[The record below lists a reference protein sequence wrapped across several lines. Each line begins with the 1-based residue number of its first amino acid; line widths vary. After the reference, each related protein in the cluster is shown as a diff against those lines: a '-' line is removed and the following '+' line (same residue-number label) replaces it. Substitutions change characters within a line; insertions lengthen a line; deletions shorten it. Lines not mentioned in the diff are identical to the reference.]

1 MKYYNFEL
9 SFRLPGVN
17 TNPEQYL
24 DALFEAGCD
33 DAMIGIG
40 RNGFIGADFSRESE
54 SLELAVESAIK
65 DIESAIPGAVLI
77 EAGPDLVGAS
87 DIAAI
92 LGCSRQ
98 NIRQHL
104 TMADENGPIPVYQG
118 KRDLWHLAEVLIWL
132 RDAKGL
138 KIEPELIEVAA
149 YVMTFNSNC
158 QSKKPKSSGPGLIIY
173 GQLQAFFTNPIHA

>member
-1 MKYYNFEL
+1 MKCYNFEL

-33 DAMIGIG
+33 DAMIGTG

-54 SLELAVESAIK
+54 SLEAAIK
-65 DIESAIPGAVLI
+65 SAVRDVKSAIPGAVLI
-77 EAGPDLVGAS
+77 GVGPDLVGVS

-104 TMADENGPIPVYQG
+104 AIADESGPIPVYQG
-118 KRDLWHLAEVLIWL
+118 QRDLWHFAEVLIWL
-132 RDAKGL
+132 RDVKGL
-138 KIEPELIEVAA
+138 DIESELIEVAA
-149 YVMTFNSNC
+149 HTMEFNSKH
-158 QSKKPKSSGPGLIIY
+158 QSQKAKKVAALV
-173 GQLQAFFTNPIHA
+173 